1 MDDDVRRTAKFNNST
16 YPAEIFENKNEIEA
30 NKELFAGKATLFDLF
45 RPMTICIR
53 TIVMFY
59 NWLVII
65 IFSLIIW
72 YMVQCPDDRQSALGV
87 EIFEFSNPQ
96 DLREIN
102 F

>member
-1 MDDDVRRTAKFNNST
+1 MNKSPTLFSVGKIEQLDDDVRRTAKFNNST

-65 IFSLIIW
+65 ISL
-72 YMVQCPDDRQSALGV
+72 SA
-87 EIFEFSNPQ
+87 N
-96 DLREIN
+96 
-102 F
+102 